1 MCSLGQSENHERT
14 PRVPAQLPRRR
25 PSGSTPKASQR
36 NHTSKLGTFSLRRNT
51 KVHRRMP
58 LHNHVENKYLLL
70 LPATSPT
77 PTHSKAS
84 MYSTHPIA
92 GDNSSTFKVDT
103 INHLHQ
109 IHVRVLSPAPHRRRT
124 IRCQSVSLCASIASI
139 INMCCAV
146 SGGGGSLCAR
156 TNRSHSPHRG
166 VVLFVLEDRRVFVQ
180 EVAHHTPPLFP
191 LQQVG
196 VRLPMGP
203 MQQTVRGG

>member
-109 IHVRVLSPAPHRRRT
+109 IHVRVLSPAPHRSHDTMPISVIVRKHCQYNKHVL
-124 IRCQSVSLCASIASI
+124 RCQWWGGLTLCQDQPVPQSAPGR
-139 INMCCAV
+139 CA
-146 SGGGGSLCAR
+146 LR
-156 TNRSHSPHRG
+156 P
-166 VVLFVLEDRRVFVQ
+166 
-180 EVAHHTPPLFP
+180 
-191 LQQVG
+191 
-196 VRLPMGP
+196 
-203 MQQTVRGG
+203 